1 MAGVFVWHAHRPS
14 EFEFDRTV
22 TRLPRLNSRA
32 GLSDRFA
39 NRRSPDVAPILTPDH
54 RTRRA
59 ISTRRTAITRQ
70 ALSLFPKLN
79 RELRHP
85 VFFWFRVLERL
96 VRALV
101 EAGVDPAKLDQRA
114 ENSERLAVV
123 ASLFELPVSP
133 IAEPVARRPACA
145 LPKWRLR
152 RVVEYVDM
160 HISEQITLAA
170 LASVAGMS
178 RMYFASQ
185 FRAATGL
192 RPHDY
197 VLHKRVE
204 QAQHLLITTSDPL
217 VEIAFS
223 VGFQT
228 QAHFTTIFKKIAGN
242 TPLRWRREQQV

>member
-1 MAGVFVWHAHRPS
+1 MSLQFSSQFVEHAAQFQHVERS
-14 EFEFDRTV
+14 
-22 TRLPRLNSRA
+22 
-32 GLSDRFA
+32 
-39 NRRSPDVAPILTPDH
+39 SPDSSSPRFQTSIASYDIQS
-54 RTRRA
+54 A
-59 ISTRRTAITRQ
+59 SGSA
-70 ALSLFPKLN
+70 
-79 RELRHP
+79 
-85 VFFWFRVLERL
+85 VLDRL
-96 VRALV
+96 ARALV

-114 ENSERLAVV
+114 ENSKRLAIV

-133 IAEPVARRPACA
+133 VAKPVAPRQACA
-145 LPKWRLR
+145 LPKWRLK
-152 RVVEYVDM
+152 RVVEHVDT

-197 VLHKRVE
+197 VLRKRIE
-204 QAQHLLITTSDPL
+204 RAQHLLATTSDPL